1 MFINM
6 QQNKSFSES
15 RGTLTGRHTSHN
27 ILASMQVLNFY
38 LTMGSCE
45 RTFVDQFVKR
55 YSLNE
60 ALIPH
65 EPSDD
70 ELRKMGYV
78 VGNSSQG
85 EIRDTQEARDT
96 EFIKDFMRKWRF
108 VGVVLNDMDT
118 TSTYQKLFNL
128 NVRGR
133 SRVFNIWTTRLDS
146 KYSRAQARDRV
157 KKNDKLYFVLKKVK
171 VDELTYKQP
180 DGSAMALTPPCRDD
194 GYVWQLRTARCSL
207 KVHPR
212 PRDERGG
219 VQKYIYAGTVLQS
232 ISKKADEHFQR
243 RAMREHTQMCCLP
256 MIEIALATGSV

>member
-27 ILASMQVLNFY
+27 ILASMQVINFY
-38 LTMGSCE
+38 LTMGSCD

-65 EPSDD
+65 EPTNEELVARGYTLNGVDD
-70 ELRKMGYV
+70 
-78 VGNSSQG
+78 
-85 EIRDTQEARDT
+85 QEARDT

-157 KKNDKLYFVLKKVK
+157 KKNDK
-171 VDELTYKQP
+171 
-180 DGSAMALTPPCRDD
+180 
-194 GYVWQLRTARCSL
+194 
-207 KVHPR
+207 
-212 PRDERGG
+212 
-219 VQKYIYAGTVLQS
+219 
-232 ISKKADEHFQR
+232 
-243 RAMREHTQMCCLP
+243 
-256 MIEIALATGSV
+256 

>member
-27 ILASMQVLNFY
+27 ILASIPVLNFY
-38 LTMGSCE
+38 LTMGSCD

-65 EPSDD
+65 EPTNE
-70 ELRKMGYV
+70 ELGTMGYDI
-78 VGNSSQG
+78 NDD
-85 EIRDTQEARDT
+85 DTIQEARDT

-108 VGVVLNDMDT
+108 IGVVLNDMDT

-171 VDELTYKQP
+171 IDELTYKQP
-180 DGSAMALTPPCRDD
+180 DG
-194 GYVWQLRTARCSL
+194 
-207 KVHPR
+207 
-212 PRDERGG
+212 
-219 VQKYIYAGTVLQS
+219 
-232 ISKKADEHFQR
+232 
-243 RAMREHTQMCCLP
+243 
-256 MIEIALATGSV
+256 